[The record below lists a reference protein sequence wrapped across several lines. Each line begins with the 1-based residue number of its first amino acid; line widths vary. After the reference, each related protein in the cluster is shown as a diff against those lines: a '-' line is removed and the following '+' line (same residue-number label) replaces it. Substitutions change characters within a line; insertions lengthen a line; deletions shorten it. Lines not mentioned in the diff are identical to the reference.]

1 MNLMTY
7 NRVQVSD
14 LHIQYC
20 INICLTEQDCTADI
34 SYTCIDI
41 TDLDDVIDSLQH
53 KQFTSTHWKELGLQL
68 GLYMPTL
75 DEIDDKCRGNPRK
88 CLQEC
93 LAAWLRKEDKV
104 TSKGGP
110 TWTSLATAL
119 DKIGEHKVASDIRR

>member
-1 MNLMTY
+1 MSKYKNYINL
-7 NRVQVSD
+7 
-14 LHIQYC
+14 
-20 INICLTEQDCTADI
+20 

-41 TDLDDVIDSLQH
+41 TDLDDVIDSLQCN
-53 KQFTSTHWKELGLQL
+53 QFADHHWKELGLQL

-75 DEIDDKCRGNPRK
+75 ENIDDKCRGNPRK

-110 TWTSLATAL
+110 TWTSLTTAL
-119 DKIGEHKVASDIRR
+119 DKIGEHKIASDIRRKN

>member
-1 MNLMTY
+1 MSKYKNYQYINL
-7 NRVQVSD
+7 
-14 LHIQYC
+14 
-20 INICLTEQDCTADI
+20 
-34 SYTCIDI
+34 SYTDV
-41 TDLDDVIDSLQH
+41 TDLDDVVNRLKH
-53 KQFTSTHWKELGLQL
+53 KRFTSIHWKELGLQL

-119 DKIGEHKVASDIRR
+119 DKIEHKIASDIRRKS

>member
-1 MNLMTY
+1 M
-7 NRVQVSD
+7 
-14 LHIQYC
+14 
-20 INICLTEQDCTADI
+20 ICT
-34 SYTCIDI
+34 YTCIDI
-41 TDLDDVIDSLQH
+41 TDLDDVIDSLQCN
-53 KQFTSTHWKELGLQL
+53 QFAYHRWKELGLQL

-75 DEIDDKCRGNPRK
+75 EDIDDKCRGNLCK

-119 DKIGEHKVASDIRR
+119 DKIGEHKIASDIRRK

>member
-1 MNLMTY
+1 MGKYKNYQYINL
-7 NRVQVSD
+7 
-14 LHIQYC
+14 
-20 INICLTEQDCTADI
+20 
-34 SYTCIDI
+34 SYTDI
-41 TDLDDVIDSLQH
+41 TDLDNVINSLQRKH
-53 KQFTSTHWKELGLQL
+53 FTSTLWKELGLQL

-104 TSKGGP
+104 ATKGGP

-119 DKIGEHKVASDIRR
+119 DKIK